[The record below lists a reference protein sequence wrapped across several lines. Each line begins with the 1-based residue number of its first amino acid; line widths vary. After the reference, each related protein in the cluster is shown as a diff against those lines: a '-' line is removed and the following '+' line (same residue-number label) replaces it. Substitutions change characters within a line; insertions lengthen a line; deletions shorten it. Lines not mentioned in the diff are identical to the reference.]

1 MTAKTTNSDRQGGGR
16 RGGRDREP
24 KEFAET
30 TLSLDRVTRVVKG
43 GRRMRFRAV
52 VVVGNRKGKVGLGTG
67 KANEVM
73 IAVQKATKDAKRRM
87 IRVPLVKGTIPHE
100 IATKHKSAKIRLL
113 PASEGTG
120 VIAGGALRVI
130 LEHAGV
136 KNVLSKRFGTKNKL
150 VNAQATIKVLKTL
163 RLSARPGLPEV
174 YAEEVSPDVA
184 AAAKDKIQV
193 TEMTRAEAKAQ
204 NDISRRANADDLLK
218 EPK

>member
-1 MTAKTTNSDRQGGGR
+1 MTAKTSSPDRQQR
-16 RGGRDREP
+16 RDRGNREP

-43 GRRMRFRAV
+43 GRRMRSRAV

-87 IRVPLVKGTIPHE
+87 IRIPLVKGSIPHE
-100 IATKHKSAKIRLL
+100 VSTKHKSAKILLL

-163 RLSARPGLPEV
+163 RLSARPGQPEV
-174 YAEEVSPDVA
+174 IAEEPTA
-184 AAAKDKIQV
+184 AEASAAKDKPQV

-204 NDISRRANADDLLK
+204 NEINRRANADDTPK
-218 EPK
+218 EATK

>member
-1 MTAKTTNSDRQGGGR
+1 MTAKTSSPDRQQR
-16 RGGRDREP
+16 RDRGSREP

-87 IRVPLVKGTIPHE
+87 IRIPLVKGTIPHE
-100 IATKHKSAKIRLL
+100 VGTKHKSAKILLL

-163 RLSARPGLPEV
+163 RLSNRPGQPEV
-174 YAEEVSPDVA
+174 IVEEPTAAEA
-184 AAAKDKIQV
+184 AAAKDKPQV
-193 TEMTRAEAKAQ
+193 VEMTRAEAKAQ
-204 NDISRRANADDLLK
+204 SEINRRANADDTLK
-218 EPK
+218 EPKK